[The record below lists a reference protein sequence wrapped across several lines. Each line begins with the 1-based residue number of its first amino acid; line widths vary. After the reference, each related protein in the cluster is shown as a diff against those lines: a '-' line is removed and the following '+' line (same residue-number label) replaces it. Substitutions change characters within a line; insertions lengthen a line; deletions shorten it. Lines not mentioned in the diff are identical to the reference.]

1 MLRPLASAITAFLL
15 LLALLYKL
23 HTILLCISNAFH
35 AATTPVWRVETF
47 YPVLLKL
54 AASATTTIMLI
65 RMFGLLVRVAL
76 GCVLRA
82 QTPQRTKPTTPIIYV
97 YPNIQFLN
105 HPTHHNHPRC
115 AICLCD
121 GNNNAVLECGHAFH
135 WGCVRPWLDAKNK
148 CPLCARRQMRRAV
161 DAEGRVVVEEWD
173 VLP

>member
-1 MLRPLASAITAFLL
+1 MLHPLASTITAFLL

-23 HTILLCISNAFH
+23 HTILLCLSNAFH
-35 AATTPVWRVETF
+35 TATTPVWRVETL

-54 AASATTTIMLI
+54 AASATTTIMLM
-65 RMFGLLVRVAL
+65 RMCGLLVRVAL
-76 GCVLRA
+76 GCAWRA
-82 QTPQRTKPTTPIIYV
+82 QNPQRTKPTTPIIYI
-97 YPNIQFLN
+97 YPKIQFL
-105 HPTHHNHPRC
+105 HHLSPTPDAC

-161 DAEGRVVVEEWD
+161 DAEGRVVA
-173 VLP
+173 